1 MKYILKTTNIFLW
14 LALLYFLFLIFSFSL
29 DASSY
34 GVDIAWKSTLSDL
47 KIFLG
52 PFFSPLIWT
61 SNPNTTVYNFI
72 INISVFYAIFV
83 VSFWMK
89 SKNKLLGIV
98 CIVFSTLLI
107 VFWYYVYFLSN
118 IVI

>member
-14 LALLYFLFLIFSFSL
+14 LALIYFLFLIFSFSL

-47 KIFLG
+47 EIFLG
-52 PFFSPLIWT
+52 PFFSPSIWN
-61 SNPNTTVYNFI
+61 SNPNTTVYNFF
-72 INISVFYAIFV
+72 INMLVFYALFV
-83 VSFWMK
+83 GSFWMK
-89 SKNKLLGIV
+89 SKIKLIGIF
-98 CIVFSTLLI
+98 CIVFSILLI
-107 VFWYYVYFLSN
+107 VLWYYVYLLSN